1 MNASHVQEAKKIK
14 NVFTFVLFGWMVV
27 FSIGYVELNV
37 FDFIHAV
44 PTFFSFIFTD
54 FFPPN
59 YHNFQYYLRPVID
72 TILLAFIATGFSS
85 VFGVIFAILIAQ
97 NTTPNKAMSL
107 LLKAVL
113 TFCRNIPT
121 LVWASVLVII
131 FGIGNLPGLLALIIF
146 GTSFLARVYSEAIE
160 ELDPQMVEAIE
171 AVGGSYFHTI
181 RHAIFPQFMP
191 SFLNWTLFMVE
202 LGIRAS
208 AILGLVGA
216 GGLGTIIKQTMD
228 LFQYSKTSMAIVIM
242 IVIIIFVETAS
253 QKLRE
258 RII

>member
-1 MNASHVQEAKKIK
+1 MNDSHLHEMKKIK
-14 NVFTFVLFGWMVV
+14 KTLTIVLFMLIVV
-27 FSIGYVELNV
+27 FSVWYVEFNL

-54 FFPPN
+54 FFPPDVN
-59 YHNFQYYLRPVID
+59 NFQVYLRPVVD
-72 TILLAFIATGFSS
+72 TILLAFIATGVST
-85 VFGVIFAILIAQ
+85 VLGMVFAILIAQ
-97 NTTPNKAMSL
+97 NTTPNRVIGHV
-107 LLKAVL
+107 LKAIL
-113 TFCRNIPT
+113 TFFRNIPF

-131 FGIGNLPGLLALIIF
+131 FGVGNLPGLLALIIF
-146 GTSFLARVYSEAIE
+146 GTSFLARVYSESIE
-160 ELDPQMVEAIE
+160 ELDHHVVEAIE
-171 AVGGSYFHTI
+171 AVGGNYFHVI
-181 RHAIFPQFMP
+181 KHAIFPQFMP
-191 SFLNWTLFMVE
+191 SFLNWTLYMVE
-202 LGIRAS
+202 IGIRAS

-242 IVIIIFVETAS
+242 IVIIIFVESVS

>member
-1 MNASHVQEAKKIK
+1 MNKQSINDAKKLKRTLTI
-14 NVFTFVLFGWMVV
+14 VLLIFVLI
-27 FSIGYVELNV
+27 FSFWYVEFNLI
-37 FDFIHAV
+37 DFFNAI

-59 YHNFQYYLRPVID
+59 VSDFQLYLRPVID

-85 VFGVIFAILIAQ
+85 FIGVILGILIAQ
-97 NTTPNKAMSL
+97 NTTPSKPISL
-107 LLKAVL
+107 FLKGIL
-113 TFCRNIPT
+113 TFFRNIPS

-131 FGIGNLPGLLALIIF
+131 FGVGNLPGLLALVIF

-160 ELDPQMVEAIE
+160 ELDDNVVEAIE
-171 AVGGSYFHTI
+171 ATGGNYFHVI
-181 RHAIFPQFMP
+181 KHGIFPQFMP

-202 LGIRAS
+202 IGIRAS

-228 LFQYSKTSMAIVIM
+228 LFQYGKTSMAILIM
-242 IVIIIFVETAS
+242 IVIIIFVETTS

>member
-1 MNASHVQEAKKIK
+1 MNKQSINDAKKLKRTLTI
-14 NVFTFVLFGWMVV
+14 VLLIFVLI
-27 FSIGYVELNV
+27 FSFWYVEFNII
-37 FDFIHAV
+37 DFFNAI

-59 YHNFQYYLRPVID
+59 VSDFQLYLRPVID

-85 VFGVIFAILIAQ
+85 FIGVILGILIAQ
-97 NTTPNKAMSL
+97 NTTPSKPISL
-107 LLKAVL
+107 FLKGIL
-113 TFCRNIPT
+113 TFFRNIPS

-131 FGIGNLPGLLALIIF
+131 FGVGNLPGLLALVIF

-160 ELDPQMVEAIE
+160 ELDDNVVEAIE
-171 AVGGSYFHTI
+171 ATGGNYFHVI
-181 RHAIFPQFMP
+181 KHGIFPQFMP

-202 LGIRAS
+202 IGIRAS

-228 LFQYSKTSMAIVIM
+228 LFQYGKTSMAILIM
-242 IVIIIFVETAS
+242 IVIIIFVETTS

>member
-1 MNASHVQEAKKIK
+1 MNHSHLHEMKKIK
-14 NVFTFVLFGWMVV
+14 KTLTIVLFILLIA
-27 FSIGYVELNV
+27 FSIWYVEFNLA
-37 FDFIHAV
+37 DFINAI

-59 YHNFQYYLRPVID
+59 FTDFQLYLRPVID

-97 NTTPNKAMSL
+97 NTAPNKAISIFL
-107 LLKAVL
+107 RAIL
-113 TFCRNIPT
+113 TFFRNIPT

-131 FGIGNLPGLLALIIF
+131 FGVGNLPGLLALIIF
-146 GTSFLARVYSEAIE
+146 GTSFLARVYAESIE
-160 ELDPQMVEAIE
+160 ELDRHAVEAIE
-171 AVGGSYFHTI
+171 AVGGNYFHII

-202 LGIRAS
+202 IGIRAS

-228 LFQYSKTSMAIVIM
+228 LFQYSKTSMAILIM
-242 IVIIIFVETAS
+242 IVLIIFVETAS

>member
-1 MNASHVQEAKKIK
+1 MEQMHDAKKLKKTMTMLLI
-14 NVFTFVLFGWMVV
+14 VTIVA
-27 FSIGYVELNV
+27 FSIWYVEFNIFEL
-37 FDFIHAV
+37 IEAI

-59 YHNFQYYLRPVID
+59 INDFSFYLKPVIE
-72 TILLAFIATGFSS
+72 TILIAFIATGFASI
-85 VFGVIFAILIAQ
+85 FGLVFAILIAR
-97 NTTPNKAMSL
+97 NTAPNNIIRMA
-107 LLKAVL
+107 LKAIL
-113 TFCRNIPT
+113 TFCRNIPS

-131 FGIGNLPGLLALIIF
+131 FGIGNLPGLIALVIF

-160 ELDPQMVEAIE
+160 ELDDHVVEAIE
-171 AVGGSYFHTI
+171 ACGGNYFHI
-181 RHAIFPQFMP
+181 LKHAIFPQFMP

-202 LGIRAS
+202 IGIRAS

-242 IVIIIFVETAS
+242 IVLIVCIEIVS

>member
-1 MNASHVQEAKKIK
+1 MNESHFHEAKKIK
-14 NVFTFVLFGWMVV
+14 KVCSLVLFTLIVV
-27 FSIGYVELNV
+27 FSIWYVEFNV
-37 FDFIHAV
+37 LDFIHAI

-54 FFPPN
+54 FFPAN
-59 YHNFQYYLRPVID
+59 FNNFQYYVRPVID
-72 TILLAFIATGFSS
+72 TILLAFIATGVSS
-85 VFGVIFAILIAQ
+85 VLGVTFAILIAQ
-97 NTTPNKAMSL
+97 NTTPSRPFSVF
-107 LLKAVL
+107 LKAIL
-113 TFCRNIPT
+113 TFCRNIPI

-131 FGIGNLPGLLALIIF
+131 FGIGNLPGLLALIVF
-146 GTSFLARVYSEAIE
+146 GTSFLARVYSESIE
-160 ELDPQMVEAIE
+160 ELDLHAVEAIE
-171 AVGGSYFHTI
+171 AVGGSYFHII

>member
-1 MNASHVQEAKKIK
+1 MNESHLHEVKKIK
-14 NVFTFVLFGWMVV
+14 KMLTIVLFILIVT
-27 FSIGYVELNV
+27 FSIWYVEFNLL
-37 FDFIHAV
+37 DFIHAV

-59 YHNFQYYLRPVID
+59 FNNFQLYLRPVID

-85 VFGVIFAILIAQ
+85 VLGMIFAILIAQ
-97 NTTPNKAMSL
+97 NTTPSRMISVF
-107 LLKAVL
+107 LKSIL
-113 TFCRNIPT
+113 TFFRNIPI

-146 GTSFLARVYSEAIE
+146 GTSFLARVYSESIE
-160 ELDPQMVEAIE
+160 ELDHHVVEAIE
-171 AVGGSYFHTI
+171 AVGGNYFHI
-181 RHAIFPQFMP
+181 IKHAIIPQFMP
-191 SFLNWTLFMVE
+191 SFLNWTLYMVE
-202 LGIRAS
+202 MGIRAS

-228 LFQYSKTSMAIVIM
+228 LFQYRETSMAIVIM
-242 IVIIIFVETAS
+242 IVIIIFVETVS